1 MCRGSNSRL
10 YEATHHITTKC
21 FFLLLPQQCV
31 SLCVCVCVFVVIPF
45 ILEVRVVDAPA
56 GITQEEGHIGFLI
69 HLPSAVLAL
78 IFHARRRPFPSST
91 VKSNVVYPRTNRSPL
106 VGHVFFFFYRTTI
119 QQFCDF
125 CSRSLPGTYFLKKNL
140 NASRPSEY
148 ITPLS

>member
-1 MCRGSNSRL
+1 MFFSSF
-10 YEATHHITTKC
+10 ATAV
-21 FFLLLPQQCV
+21 CV
-31 SLCVCVCVFVVIPF
+31 SVCVCVCVFVVIPF

-106 VGHVFFFFYRTTI
+106 VGHVFFFFIGQLFNNFVIFVPEVYQVHI
-119 QQFCDF
+119 F
-125 CSRSLPGTYFLKKNL
+125 
-140 NASRPSEY
+140 
-148 ITPLS
+148 